1 MLDVGCNG
9 GYRMSESR
17 DLTPVFDRI
26 REGVYY
32 DDLEVL
38 LVVVHDKKTGTT
50 EALYEGSDKACKMVE
65 ALQAYK
71 RED

>member
-1 MLDVGCNG
+1 MIELN
-9 GYRMSESR
+9 ESR

-26 REGVYY
+26 REGVYD

-38 LVVVHDKKTGTT
+38 LVVVRDKKTGTT
-50 EALYEGSDKACKMVE
+50 EALYEGSDTACEMVE

-71 RED
+71 KRLIA

>member
-1 MLDVGCNG
+1 
-9 GYRMSESR
+9 MSESR
-17 DLTPVFDRI
+17 DLTSVFDRI
-26 REGVYY
+26 RNGVYG

-50 EALYEGSDKACKMVE
+50 EALYEGSDKACEMVE

-71 RED
+71 RGDRSHD